1 MTVPAYPSAHR
12 VRRQRRRPRGG
23 FLGPAAAVT
32 MACAVLARFYMPEP
46 GPSEMRPEAT
56 TLRTEQAHASQAQAS
71 QAQASQA
78 TVPTVARAI
87 DAPRAAPTRV
97 SWMLDPTPI
106 LGAGTG
112 TLTTS
117 APPPGTFAP
126 PPRPAPAR
134 AADIRPALASKPD
147 ATPASTPAPVA
158 QRMDPIKLAEQTV
171 PLPMPRPVELHP
183 ESARPRI
190 AARQRLAARA
200 QQQAA
205 AQTRAQSDA
214 AAERSFFDAVFGTR
228 PAPEDR
234 PEPAMAYAS
243 LERDPVASI
252 PRRTLVPEPSAEATA
267 IYDISART
275 VTLPSGEV
283 LEAHSGLGPAQDN
296 PKLVHQKMRGATPP
310 GTYLLAE
317 REALFHGVRAIR
329 LNPVGGSGAVLNRT
343 GLLAHTYM
351 LGPSGAS
358 NGCVVFRNYDRFL
371 QSFLRGEIRR
381 LVVVAGSRQDR
392 LPAVAQ
398 GLFGR

>member
-1 MTVPAYPSAHR
+1 MIAPAYPSAHR
-12 VRRQRRRPRGG
+12 VRRQRHRPQGR

-46 GPSEMRPEAT
+46 GPTDPRPEAGT
-56 TLRTEQAHASQAQAS
+56 PRTEQVQAARIAAQAGTRP
-71 QAQASQA
+71 AD
-78 TVPTVARAI
+78 P
-87 DAPRAAPTRV
+87 PRAAPARTA
-97 SWMLDPTPI
+97 WMLDPTPI
-106 LGAGTG
+106 LGSGTR
-112 TLTTS
+112 TLSAS
-117 APPPGTFAP
+117 APPSGAFAP
-126 PPRPAPAR
+126 SPRPAPALV
-134 AADIRPALASKPD
+134 AALVAEARPPVAAPPKPV
-147 ATPASTPAPVA
+147 AAPAPQA
-158 QRMDPIKLAEQTV
+158 AAPARLAEQIV
-171 PLPMPRPVELHP
+171 PLPMPRPAELRP
-183 ESARPRI
+183 DAQGPRI

-205 AQTRAQSDA
+205 AQARAQSDA
-214 AAERSFFDAVFGTR
+214 SAERSFFDAVFGTR
-228 PAPEDR
+228 PAADR
-234 PEPAMAYAS
+234 PEPAMAYAA
-243 LERDPVASI
+243 LDRDPAAAL

-267 IYDISART
+267 IYDITART

-296 PKLVHQKMRGATPP
+296 PKLVHQTMRGATPP
-310 GTYLLAE
+310 GTYLLTE

-329 LNPVGGSGAVLNRT
+329 LNPVGGSGAVHNRV

-371 QSFLRGEIRR
+371 QAFLRGEVRR

-398 GLFGR
+398 SLFGR

>member
-1 MTVPAYPSAHR
+1 MTVPASPSAHR
-12 VRRQRRRPRGG
+12 VRRQRRRHRGG
-23 FLGPAAAVT
+23 FLGPAAAMT
-32 MACAVLARFYMPEP
+32 IACAVLARFYMPEP
-46 GPSEMRPEAT
+46 RPSEARPEAT
-56 TLRTEQAHASQAQAS
+56 TPRTEQAQAS
-71 QAQASQA
+71 QAQASQVS
-78 TVPTVARAI
+78 VPTVAPAV

-97 SWMLDPTPI
+97 AWMLDPTPI

-126 PPRPAPAR
+126 PRPAPAR
-134 AADIRPALASKPD
+134 VAEVRPALASKPD
-147 ATPASTPAPVA
+147 AAPAAQGTAPA
-158 QRMDPIKLAEQTV
+158 RLAEQTV
-171 PLPMPRPVELHP
+171 PLPLPRPVELRP
-183 ESARPRI
+183 EPAHPRI

-200 QQQAA
+200 QQAA

-214 AAERSFFDAVFGTR
+214 SAERSFFDAVFGTK

-243 LERDPVASI
+243 LERDPVAAI
-252 PRRTLVPEPSAEATA
+252 PRRTLVPAPSTEATA

-310 GTYLLAE
+310 GTYLLTE

>member
-46 GPSEMRPEAT
+46 GPSEARPEAAT
-56 TLRTEQAHASQAQAS
+56 PRTEQAQAS
-71 QAQASQA
+71 QVQASQ
-78 TVPTVARAI
+78 TTMPTVARAV
-87 DAPRAAPTRV
+87 DAPRAAPPRV

-117 APPPGTFAP
+117 GPPPGTFAP
-126 PPRPAPAR
+126 PRPAPVRVAE
-134 AADIRPALASKPD
+134 IQPALTSKPD
-147 ATPASTPAPVA
+147 AAPAPVA
-158 QRMDPIKLAEQTV
+158 QKMDPIKLAEQTV
-171 PLPMPRPVELHP
+171 PLPMPRPVELRP
-183 ESARPRI
+183 EPAHPRI

-205 AQTRAQSDA
+205 APTRAQSDA

-228 PAPEDR
+228 PTPEDR
-234 PEPAMAYAS
+234 PEPVMAYAS
-243 LERDPVASI
+243 LERDPVAAI

-310 GTYLLAE
+310 GTYLLTE

-343 GLLAHTYM
+343 GLLAQTYM

>member
-1 MTVPAYPSAHR
+1 MSVPAYPSAHR
-12 VRRQRRRPRGG
+12 VRRPHRRPRRGFLGG
-23 FLGPAAAVT
+23 FLGPAAAAT
-32 MACAVLARFYMPEP
+32 MACAVLARFYLPQPEP
-46 GPSEMRPEAT
+46 SETRP
-56 TLRTEQAHASQAQAS
+56 
-71 QAQASQA
+71 
-78 TVPTVARAI
+78 VAETPWLALAGAAARPDRLPA
-87 DAPRAAPTRV
+87 DPPRPAPARIA
-97 SWMLDPTPI
+97 WMLDPTPI
-106 LGAGTG
+106 LGSGTHG
-112 TLTTS
+112 LS
-117 APPPGTFAP
+117 AAAPPAGAFEPVPSAILAAAP
-126 PPRPAPAR
+126 PAATAAQRPVETSVPKAAPAR
-134 AADIRPALASKPD
+134 
-147 ATPASTPAPVA
+147 
-158 QRMDPIKLAEQTV
+158 LAERTV
-171 PLPMPRPVELHP
+171 PLPMPRPAELHP
-183 ESARPRI
+183 EAERSRI
-190 AARQRLAARA
+190 AGRQRLAARA
-200 QQQAA
+200 QRQAA
-205 AQTRAQSDA
+205 TQAHAQADA
-214 AAERSFFDAVFGTR
+214 AAERSFFDAVFGTK
-228 PAPEDR
+228 PAPETR

-243 LERDPVASI
+243 LERDPVAAI
-252 PRRTLVPEPSAEATA
+252 QRRTLVPEPSAEATA

-275 VTLPSGEV
+275 VRLPSGEV

-310 GTYLLAE
+310 GTYLLTE

>member
-1 MTVPAYPSAHR
+1 MIVPAPPSAHR

-23 FLGPAAAVT
+23 LLGPAAAVT
-32 MACAVLARFYMPEP
+32 MACAVLARFYMPEA
-46 GPSEMRPEAT
+46 GPSVTRLEANAPS
-56 TLRTEQAHASQAQAS
+56 TEPARAARA
-71 QAQASQA
+71 A
-78 TVPTVARAI
+78 VPSVARVVEP
-87 DAPRAAPTRV
+87 PRAAPARV
-97 SWMLDPTPI
+97 AWMLDPTPI
-106 LGAGTG
+106 LGSGTG
-112 TLTTS
+112 TLSTS

-134 AADIRPALASKPD
+134 VAEARPVVLPKPEE
-147 ATPASTPAPVA
+147 PPAPHGA
-158 QRMDPIKLAEQTV
+158 GRIRLAEQTV
-171 PLPMPRPVELHP
+171 PLPMPRPAELGP
-183 ESARPRI
+183 EPARPRT

-200 QQQAA
+200 QQPA
-205 AQTRAQSDA
+205 AQARAQSDA

-243 LERDPVASI
+243 LERDPVAAL
-252 PRRTLVPEPSAEATA
+252 PRRTLVPEPTAEATA
-267 IYDISART
+267 IYDITART

-310 GTYLLAE
+310 GTYLLTE

-329 LNPVGGSGAVLNRT
+329 LNPVGGSGAVHNRV

-398 GLFGR
+398 SLFGR